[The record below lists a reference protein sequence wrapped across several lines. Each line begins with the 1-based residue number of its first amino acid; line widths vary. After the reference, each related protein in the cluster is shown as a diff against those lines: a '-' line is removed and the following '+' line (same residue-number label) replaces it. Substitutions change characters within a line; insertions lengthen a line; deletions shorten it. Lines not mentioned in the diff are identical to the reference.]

1 MSSQQEECRRLYLD
15 LMKKVLTNWVYGD
28 SEKKVVKL
36 PPTLDPSLAKM
47 AAEYGARVV
56 IPQPFDPQKRTVGR
70 DWPPDAHT
78 MIGLRR
84 LDNLQF
90 CIEDV
95 LANEVPGDL
104 IETGVWRGGATIFMR
119 AVLKAHGVTNRN
131 VWVADSF
138 AGLPP
143 PDAEKYPEDSKS
155 PFHKFEEL
163 AVPLEQVRANFERY
177 GLLDEQVKF
186 LRGWFRDTLPNA
198 PVERLAVARLDG
210 DMYES
215 TIDALESLYPK
226 LSVGG
231 YLIVDDYG
239 VVEACRRAVHDYRD
253 AHGVDDEISD
263 IDGWGVYWR
272 RSR

>member
-1 MSSQQEECRRLYLD
+1 MDEARQVRILYLD
-15 LMKKVLTNWVYGD
+15 LMKRVLTNWVYGD
-28 SEKKVVKL
+28 SEKQVIDLPADLSDDLRRKALAHGAQLVV
-36 PPTLDPSLAKM
+36 P
-47 AAEYGARVV
+47 R
-56 IPQPFDPQKRTVGR
+56 PFDEEKRAGGR

-95 LANEVPGDL
+95 LSREVPGDL

-119 AVLKAHGVTNRN
+119 AVLKANGVRDRR

-138 AGLPP
+138 EGLPP
-143 PDAEKYPEDSKS
+143 PDPVRYPRDADSP
-155 PFHKFEEL
+155 PFHKFREL
-163 AVPLEQVRANFERY
+163 AIPLEQVKANFERY

-186 LRGWFRDTLPNA
+186 LRGWFRDTLPPA
-198 PVERLAVARLDG
+198 PIERLAVVRLDG

-215 TIDALESLYPK
+215 TIDGLENLYPK

-231 YLIVDDYG
+231 FLIVDDYG
-239 VVEACRRAVHDYRD
+239 VIAACREAVHDYRN
-253 AHGVDDEISD
+253 AHAITEEIIP
-263 IDGWGVYWR
+263 IDLAGVYWR
-272 RSR
+272 RTG